1 MVDMVYMI
9 MNMADME
16 DMDIVHW
23 TIVNVT
29 LVNNWNIQVSLS
41 SSSCIPR
48 GSSDDYIL
56 SFLILPS
63 PELVENYSCP
73 SLVVP
78 FFEELISRPFLD
90 ENRFRL
96 VSHDRM
102 SA

>member
-1 MVDMVYMI
+1 MVDMVDMI

-29 LVNNWNIQVSLS
+29 PVNNWNIQVSLS

-56 SFLILPS
+56 SFYDDKILG
-63 PELVENYSCP
+63 EMTGGHNGGIAEGTFVD
-73 SLVVP
+73 
-78 FFEELISRPFLD
+78 FLT
-90 ENRFRL
+90 NT
-96 VSHDRM
+96 VY
-102 SA
+102 